1 MSRVTQR
8 LISMEN
14 KNTGQKRQ
22 IYLWDE
28 NMEFFNQLKN
38 KSKLINLL
46 LRKYRQENETD
57 DGSTVAHR

>member
-1 MSRVTQR
+1 
-8 LISMEN
+8 MEN

-28 NMEFFNQLKN
+28 NLEFFNSLRN

-46 LRKYRQENETD
+46 LRKYRQENEI
-57 DGSTVAHR
+57 DGESKAY